1 MEQNRLKCDCHIS
14 WIHTLRNETLNTEMR
29 LALEDLTCIMES
41 DGTTNLSLMTT
52 EKPQDDQTYT
62 VDVNSLQ
69 YDDEDVEYDDDI
81 ASTEYDNEAGKPPR
95 RKIVDIPVEKLPCP
109 EMQKAT
115 TEVPAAKNSMSWPE
129 AASSNIVS
137 DTVRRLSAS
146 GDSGEI
152 WGTYEPTC
160 DVIWRFLRILVHVH
174 CQMSISYIRSPPGL
188 LNKVF
193 SSLNPDVDVLLHHD
207 VTPNIVRVIV

>member
-1 MEQNRLKCDCHIS
+1 
-14 WIHTLRNETLNTEMR
+14 MR

-129 AASSNIVS
+129 AASSNMHAAGERIRVS
-137 DTVRRLSAS
+137 LLTAVAAS
-146 GDSGEI
+146 
-152 WGTYEPTC
+152 W
-160 DVIWRFLRILVHVH
+160 FLL
-174 CQMSISYIRSPPGL
+174 
-188 LNKVF
+188 F
-193 SSLNPDVDVLLHHD
+193 VLL
-207 VTPNIVRVIV
+207 